1 MSDEYRCPPYFSY
14 KLTGLAIR
22 EYLQYVGEGYP
33 YEFYVC
39 FKKVKPTTSYASVR
53 RYFYILKKLGL
64 IEPVRTEPSSKGG
77 FPRTYYRIVI
87 YDDPRWFAPQE
98 ALYPET
104 RLGKKRYEKYKMAK
118 VVEEQPYAPQVEEIR
133 HYIDF
138 NKIPSD
144 LLPYIYRILDELARK
159 GDASDTIAKMAE
171 HMYET
176 GTLYEAPT
184 IFEVLEIID
193 SIMGKNYAEMFRELL
208 SFASLKQLRE
218 HMHEILEKYMGW

>member
-1 MSDEYRCPPYFSY
+1 MSEGYRCPPYFSV

-22 EYLQYVGEGYP
+22 EYLAYVGEGYP

-87 YDDPRWFAPQE
+87 YDDPRWLAPQE

-104 RLGKKRYEKYKMAK
+104 ALGKKRYKAYKMQK
-118 VVEEQPYAPQVEEIR
+118 ELERYPYAYLVDEILYYFDINTVPDYL
-133 HYIDF
+133 H
-138 NKIPSD
+138 
-144 LLPYIYRILDELARK
+144 PYINAMLDEIKRTGKACKSVLDTAIYLYST
-159 GDASDTIAKMAE
+159 GNLQDAPHVYRFLELVDTIA
-171 HMYET
+171 
-176 GTLYEAPT
+176 GTNSRDLFDELVHAPS
-184 IFEVLEIID
+184 L
-193 SIMGKNYAEMFRELL
+193 NY
-208 SFASLKQLRE
+208 LRE
-218 HMHEILEKYMGW
+218 HGEEIVRKYCG